1 MASTAVASIEPGST
15 FAALEI
21 PDLRNLEWD
30 ALVRTHPAGRCI
42 VPKWEE
48 LAGWTNHAIG
58 LFKEGTGGALVAG
71 LDLALRRIPKL
82 PLHLSR
88 VSRIML
94 AEGREIETLEVLL
107 HDLERFAMRHL
118 VIETELR
125 LRIPATDDIAGFGY
139 HRATD
144 TLLKDFGYRPLSK
157 VDTTYFIDLDRDDDG
172 LLRSFSAKARNKIRK
187 AQKGGAVVEISK
199 DYSLLDDFYEAY
211 LDMGERKS
219 APIPPKR
226 FVGEGLVPLLDA
238 GVALLV
244 TESYQD
250 KVSNMVIVD
259 ALGIPCYALGART
272 KANVLGEV
280 PGAAQVLHYEVMKML
295 RARKKAY
302 YDLGGCEGPIP
313 IEGHPNFG
321 VWHFKHAFSGR
332 FVRFLPYYRKVR
344 GSLLRPVMDAV
355 HRLRGDYV

>member
-1 MASTAVASIEPGST
+1 M
-15 FAALEI
+15 
-21 PDLRNLEWD
+21 
-30 ALVRTHPAGRCI
+30 RTHPAGRCI

-58 LFKEGTGGALVAG
+58 AFVDGALFGGIDIAV
-71 LDLALRRIPKL
+71 RRIPKL
-82 PLHLSR
+82 PLQLSR

-94 AEGREIETLEVLL
+94 AEGREIEILEALL
-107 HDLERFAMRHL
+107 KELERFSMRHL

-125 LRIPATDDIAGFGY
+125 LRIPASDDLAGFGY
-139 HRATD
+139 HRSVDAV
-144 TLLKDFGYRPLSK
+144 LKDYGYRPLQK
-157 VDTTYFIDLDRDDDG
+157 VDTTYFIDLDRDDES
-172 LLRSFSAKARNKIRK
+172 LLQSFSSKVRNKIRK
-187 AQKGGAVVEISK
+187 AQKGGAVVEVSK
-199 DYSLLDDFYEAY
+199 DYALLEDFYEAY

-219 APIPPKR
+219 APIPPKT
-226 FVGEGLVPLLDA
+226 FIGEGLVPLLDA

-244 TESYQD
+244 TESYEGQ
-250 KVSNMVIVD
+250 VSNMVIVD

-295 RARKKAY
+295 RAKKKKY

-332 FVRFLPYYRKVR
+332 FVRFLPYYRRVR